1 MTSPDAGPHVVR
13 PVAPPPSGE
22 VHAPLAIPVRR
33 RLTLLTA
40 AAGIGGALFVP
51 FAEAGGADALPLSP
65 AVLLAAFAFGSAC
78 VALLLGWPGLRLAD
92 RAQLPMPI
100 LRTWELRRPIEASA
114 WVRVSVPSVLA
125 GVAYAAAI
133 VVCVRMLHVPS
144 NPGTVLVRL
153 LTVVFAA
160 TVPEIAI
167 HLFAMSG
174 LVRLL
179 RSRWAAIL
187 ASGVLFVIVFHGT
200 PVGDSEVAAFV
211 MLFNFGFGT
220 LTGWLY
226 TRYGFEAALMTHAI
240 GHAIVLGFN

>member
-1 MTSPDAGPHVVR
+1 MTTPDAAPHVVR

-22 VHAPLAIPVRR
+22 VRATLAIPVRR
-33 RLTLLTA
+33 RLTLLTV
-40 AAGIGGALFVP
+40 AAGIGGAMFVP
-51 FAEAGGADALPLSP
+51 FAEAARADALPLLP
-65 AVLLAAFAFGSAC
+65 ATFWFTFGSTC

-100 LRTWELRRPIEASA
+100 LRTWELRRPIETSA
-114 WVRVSVPSVLA
+114 WVRVSVPSLLA

-179 RSRWAAIL
+179 RSRSAAIL
-187 ASGVLFVIVFHGT
+187 ASGVLFVIVFHGA
-200 PVGDSEVAAFV
+200 PVGGSEVAAFV